1 MTIKTFYTEALKNH
15 ATMVQDFQ
23 ILKHKFEP
31 KLRKYK
37 TINQFSSTYKGCIM
51 AKSSKGSI
59 AIRTVL
65 DLKNNTALTTV
76 TLHSNVILSVTYEQ
90 HRPTYSMVLGS
101 KEWLSQTTKRHLNYI
116 FESFFK
122 GLKYIT
128 IKEEGFT
135 VPYMLHHKSHKTQLC
150 LDTSY
155 PLDMF

>member
-1 MTIKTFYTEALKNH
+1 MTIKTFYTQALKNH

-37 TINQFSSTYKGCIM
+37 TINQFSSTYKGCIL

-65 DLKNNTALTTV
+65 DLKNNTALTSV
-76 TLHSNVILSVTYEQ
+76 TLHSNVILTVTYEQ

-122 GLKYIT
+122 GLKYVT
-128 IKEEGFT
+128 IDSAPF
-135 VPYMLHHKSHKTQLC
+135 MLNKGVKHQLC

>member
-76 TLHSNVILSVTYEQ
+76 TLHSNVILNVTYEQ
-90 HRPTYSMVLGS
+90 HRPNYSMVLGS

-135 VPYMLHHKSHKTQLC
+135 VPYMLHHGNHKTQLC

>member
-1 MTIKTFYTEALKNH
+1 MTISTFYTEGLKAH
-15 ATMVQDFQ
+15 ASMVQDFK
-23 ILKHKFEP
+23 IDKFLFQP

-37 TINQFSSTYKGCIM
+37 TINQFSSNYKGCVL

-65 DLKNNTALTTV
+65 DYKNDCCITTV
-76 TLHSNVILSVTYEQ
+76 TLHSNVILSITYEN
-90 HRPTYSMVLGS
+90 HRPTYSMVLGT

-116 FESFFK
+116 FDSFFK
-122 GLKYIT
+122 GLKYVT
-128 IKEEGFT
+128 IDSRPF
-135 VPYMLHHKSHKTQLC
+135 MLHSGVKHQLC

>member
-1 MTIKTFYTEALKNH
+1 MTIKTFYTEALRNH
-15 ATMVQDFQ
+15 ATMVQDFK
-23 ILKHKFEP
+23 IDKLKFQP
-31 KLRKYK
+31 KVRKYK
-37 TINQFSSTYKGCIM
+37 TINQFSHTYKGCIL

-65 DLKNNTALTTV
+65 DFKNDTAITTV
-76 TLHSNVILSVTYEQ
+76 TLHSNVILNVTYKQ

-116 FESFFK
+116 FDSFFK
-122 GLKYIT
+122 GLKYVT
-128 IKEEGFT
+128 IDSRPF
-135 VPYMLHHKSHKTQLC
+135 MLHNGSKHQLC

>member
-1 MTIKTFYTEALKNH
+1 MTISTFYSEALKGH
-15 ATMVQDFQ
+15 ATMVQDFKINKTMFQ
-23 ILKHKFEP
+23 P

-37 TINQFSSTYKGCIM
+37 TVNQFSSTYKGCVL

-65 DLKNNTALTTV
+65 DYKNDCCITTV
-76 TLHSNVILSVTYEQ
+76 TLHSNVILNITYEN
-90 HRPTYSMVLGS
+90 HRPCYSMVLGS

-122 GLKYIT
+122 GLKYVT
-128 IKEEGFT
+128 INN
-135 VPYMLHHKSHKTQLC
+135 VPFMLNNGSKHQLL
-150 LDTSY
+150 LDTTY